1 MLYRRDHVFRI
12 WAFSLGLVCAVVLL
26 PGVARAQRQCD
37 GGEKLTAYL
46 AGATDGPTASAIA
59 DVWVNGA
66 VPNDFDAV
74 SVAAL
79 RDAIEAFERQR
90 PPANRAADIAAG
102 DWSGWRADLMS
113 REEFVR
119 GFLDEV
125 GRRSESQG
133 EYAAI
138 LQAAQA
144 MRNRLDD
151 MYGAAGQRDRP
162 EDPYAMWLW
171 DQHMRLPGAEDELAR
186 LKSLPDGEW
195 LWGEYTM
202 GRKTAIACALDD
214 MSVLTLLA
222 ATVDRS
228 LFDKP
233 DLVTT
238 LVAGRKVPLDFPTM
252 AYLYGLLEYRLP
264 NCAWTGSADGLA
276 SVVRFQQAA
285 TQSALTR
292 MFELS
297 GVVLNSV
304 EFATM
309 ANAGKADAEA
319 LETEYGCI
327 SPVAMAFSNG
337 LVRTVQVDATVSS
350 ESLFV
355 QSCSGQGLSLEQCAC
370 LAELGRGV
378 APEIEKTGYD
388 QRTTIKW
395 MVERNPMLGIQI
407 GVQCGI
413 SDY

>member
-1 MLYRRDHVFRI
+1 MRNVFFVML
-12 WAFSLGLVCAVVLL
+12 CAVVLL
-26 PGVARAQRQCD
+26 PGAGLAQRRCD
-37 GGEKLTAYL
+37 GGEELTAYL
-46 AGATDGPTASAIA
+46 AGTTDGPTPSAIA
-59 DVWVNGA
+59 DVWVNEA
-66 VPNDFDAV
+66 VPNDVDPA

-79 RDAIEAFERQR
+79 REAIEAFERQR
-90 PPANRAADIAAG
+90 PSADRAADIAAG

-113 REEFVR
+113 RDEFVR

-125 GRRSESQG
+125 GRRAGSQG

-151 MYGAAGQRDRP
+151 MYGAAGLRDRP

-195 LWGEYTM
+195 LWGKYTM

-214 MSVLTLLA
+214 MSALTLLA

-228 LFDKP
+228 LFRKP
-233 DLVTT
+233 DVVTT

-252 AYLYGLLEYRLP
+252 AYLSGLLEYRLP
-264 NCAWTGSADGLA
+264 NCTWTGSADGLA
-276 SVVRFQQAA
+276 SLVRFQQAA

-297 GVVLNSV
+297 GVVFNSA
-304 EFATM
+304 EFAAN
-309 ANAGKADAEA
+309 ANAGKADAGA
-319 LETEYGCI
+319 LESEYGCV
-327 SPVAMAFSNG
+327 SPVAVAFSNG

-355 QSCSGQGLSLEQCAC
+355 QSCSGQGLSLKQCAC

-388 QRTTIKW
+388 RRNTIKW
-395 MVERNPMLGIQI
+395 IVERNPMLGVQI
-407 GVQCGI
+407 AAQCGI
-413 SDY
+413 GDY